1 MYLSGPEPTERQL
14 VRTTRP
20 VLVNGAPGVVSILP
34 DNSFAIHLD
43 SRFLSLPRR
52 PVGRFNPELL
62 GVLRVQSPPAELHR
76 LGADHASDGSSAEKV
91 IQNIETNVPSGSAH
105 CDEAGTDVGPQRQ
118 ART

>member
-1 MYLSGPEPTERQL
+1 MRAVEVAFESIFVSGPEPTERQL

-43 SRFLSLPRR
+43 SRFLSRLRR

-62 GVLRVQSPPAELHR
+62 GKLPVQPPPAELHP
-76 LGADHASDGSSAEKV
+76 LGAANASDGSS
-91 IQNIETNVPSGSAH
+91 
-105 CDEAGTDVGPQRQ
+105 PQ
-118 ART
+118 